1 MNKDRREELSDV
13 IDFLADAKDRLEC
26 IRMDEEDSM
35 YNLPEGLQFSATGD
49 AMQDAIDTM
58 DEISSKID
66 EVIDCI
72 NKLQNPP
79 KKSKK

>member
-49 AMQDAIDTM
+49 AM
-58 DEISSKID
+58 
-66 EVIDCI
+66 
-72 NKLQNPP
+72 
-79 KKSKK
+79 

>member
-13 IDFLADAKDRLEC
+13 IDFLTDAKDRLEC